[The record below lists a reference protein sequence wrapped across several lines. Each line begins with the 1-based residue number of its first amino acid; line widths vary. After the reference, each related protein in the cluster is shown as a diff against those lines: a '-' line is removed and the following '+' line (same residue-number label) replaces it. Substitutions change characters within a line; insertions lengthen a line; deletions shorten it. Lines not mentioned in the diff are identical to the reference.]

1 MTPPT
6 ATPASGKSI
15 RTDGEQIELFC
26 GEANS
31 AEARIYARW
40 NVDDRKPQETARQ
53 KISGQLIGP
62 SCEFSHTLPAKHPFR
77 EIDRG
82 DDLQRAALAEAIV
95 PDPCFWTPDLPFL
108 YRAQI
113 QAHGGSEV
121 AEADR
126 IVGIRRLGVRG
137 RSLFFDGKRFVLRAI
152 ECKMQ
157 NAELKSLLE
166 HNQDFLRETWTALIL
181 KNPVDEVCEFASRRG
196 LLLVADLT
204 DSNDF
209 ARSESLIHSLR
220 RLSQWP
226 AVGIA
231 VLPGNAVVAEQERRE
246 VRNLLLT
253 QFVAATNPV
262 ISAPWADLMLIE
274 VGLPNGFSQRIKDLK
289 APVIA
294 LRRISPTV
302 DIEQARSECDIL
314 QRDLAPHCD
323 CAGYAS

>member
-6 ATPASGKSI
+6 ATPASGKPI
-15 RTDGEQIELFC
+15 CTDDEHLELFC

-40 NVDDRKPQETARQ
+40 NVDDREPQEAARP

-77 EIDRG
+77 EIDPA

-113 QAHGGSEV
+113 KVHGGSEV
-121 AEADR
+121 AEAGR

-157 NAELKSLLE
+157 NDELKSFLE

-181 KNPVDEVCEFASRRG
+181 KNPGDDVCEFASQRG

-209 ARSESLIHSLR
+209 ASSESLVHSLH

-231 VLPGNAVVAEQERRE
+231 VLAGNAVVAEQEQRDI
-246 VRNLLLT
+246 RNLPLA
-253 QFVAATNPV
+253 QFVAATDRV
-262 ISAPWADLMLIE
+262 ICVPWADLMLIE
-274 VGLPNGFSQRIKDLK
+274 VGMPNEFSHRIAELG

>member
-6 ATPASGKSI
+6 ATPASGKPI
-15 RTDGEQIELFC
+15 RTDGEHLELFC

-40 NVDDRKPQETARQ
+40 NVDNRELQEAARP

-62 SCEFSHTLPAKHPFR
+62 SCEFSQTLPAKHQFR
-77 EIDRG
+77 EIDRSEN
-82 DDLQRAALAEAIV
+82 LQSATLAEAIV

-113 QAHGGSEV
+113 QVHGGSEV
-121 AEADR
+121 AETDR
-126 IVGIRRLGVRG
+126 IIGIRRLGVRG
-137 RSLFFDGKRFVLRAI
+137 KSLFFDGKRFVLRAL

-157 NAELKSLLE
+157 NAELKSFLE
-166 HNQDFLRETWTALIL
+166 QNQDFLRETWTALML
-181 KNPVDEVCEFASRRG
+181 ENPGDDVCEFASRRG

-204 DSNDF
+204 ESIDF
-209 ARSESLIHSLR
+209 AHSESLVHSLR
-220 RLSQWP
+220 HLSQWP

-231 VLPGNAVVAEQERRE
+231 VLAGNAMVADQEQRE
-246 VRNLLLT
+246 IRGLLLA
-253 QFVAATNPV
+253 QFVAATGPV
-262 ISAPWADLMLIE
+262 ICAPWADLVLIE
-274 VGLPNGFSQRIKDLK
+274 VGMPNEFSHGIAELD

-294 LRRISPTV
+294 LRRISPA
-302 DIEQARSECDIL
+302 DNIEQARSECDIL

-323 CAGYAS
+323 CAGYSS